1 MKIQRH
7 IQCFTTENYPK
18 DTETEYRLK
27 IIMGALRISNIRLT
41 YKNIPLVEYIFK
53 NLCKDMDNFEIKLND
68 SISVNGMNNYDT
80 YLIKLGYKQH
90 ISKYSID
97 CNNFV
102 YVFSDEE
109 LNKDYLK
116 DIAELIE
123 VINKQSDEESY
134 PIAMELLTKYK
145 SRVKDMITKLKKEFR
160 GGTKHALHFN

>member
-7 IQCFTTENYPK
+7 IQCFTTENYPN

-27 IIMGALRISNIRLT
+27 IIMVALRISNIRLT

-134 PIAMELLTKYK
+134 PRAMELLTKYK
-145 SRVKDMITKLKKEFR
+145 SRVKGMITKLKKEFR
-160 GGTKHALHFN
+160 GGTKTCITF

>member
-41 YKNIPLVEYIFK
+41 YKNIPLVGYIFK

-116 DIAELIE
+116 DIVSEKEGIKLCISFMKE
-123 VINKQSDEESY
+123 ILDVQVDSNKVQDIKIISQVY
-134 PIAMELLTKYK
+134 IQK
-145 SRVKDMITKLKKEFR
+145 V
-160 GGTKHALHFN
+160 